1 VKIGPTCV
9 EENSMTAQS
18 VYSVCP
24 HDCPDTCGAIT
35 RVEGGRAIT
44 FVANP
49 DHAIT
54 RGWLCAKVNDY
65 LAHVYHPDRLRYP
78 LRRTGNKGAAPEWKR
93 ISWGEAI
100 SVISEK
106 WRKIIDRHGAEA
118 ILPYSYS
125 GTLGLVQM
133 DVCNTRFWNRLGA
146 SRLIRAICGSACE
159 FAIGATLGGRRGVP
173 YHHVLDSEMLIIWGA
188 NPVSTGPHLMPFIR
202 KAHRRGCELVVIDPR
217 RSRTARGADLHLA
230 PRPGSDAA
238 LALGIARVIVD
249 RGLHAPDWL
258 RSHAF
263 GWERLEK
270 RLDEYP
276 LERVAKITGVD
287 GGVIE
292 ELAIRYATRKPSLIK
307 FADGINR
314 NRNGGQTVRA
324 LCILPAITGQYGV
337 RGAGI
342 CYSTSDY
349 FNWDHAALHH
359 REACP
364 APGRKINMNRLGA
377 ALTGEVTD
385 PPVMSLYVFGANPI
399 ASAPNAGLIA
409 EGLMRQDL
417 FTVVHELF
425 MTDTADYADIVL
437 PATSQLE
444 HTDLHRGYGHT
455 VLAYN
460 QAAISPLDECKSN
473 WETLGLIASAMG
485 FDEPWLHQTADQVI
499 DEMITKT
506 AAHAP
511 ELKGVDLNRLKSEG
525 TVPMTLDYEVP
536 YADLQF
542 RTPSGKVE
550 LYCQSLAERFG
561 ADPLP
566 AWTES
571 PDTALPPIGRDG
583 AEALEL
589 LSPASHHFVSSS
601 FANQHELARREG
613 APTLQLH
620 PKDAKSRGIVSG
632 DRVEVINSRGW
643 FKLEARVSEDVIP
656 GVVVTYKGFW
666 AKWNGGRNL
675 NWTTSDTLADLAGQ
689 STFHTNRVWV
699 NKVEDRRAS

>member
-1 VKIGPTCV
+1 
-9 EENSMTAQS
+9 MTAQS

-35 RVEGGRAIT
+35 RVEDGCAVA

-49 DHAIT
+49 DHEVT

-65 LAHVYHPDRLRYP
+65 LAHAYHPDRLRFP
-78 LRRTGNKGAAPEWKR
+78 LRRTGPKGRAPVWTR
-93 ISWGEAI
+93 ISWDEAI
-100 SVISEK
+100 GEISRR
-106 WRKIIDRHGAEA
+106 WREIIQRYGAQA

-133 DVCNTRFWNRLGA
+133 DICNTRFWNRLGA

-159 FAIGATLGGRRGVP
+159 FAVRATLGGRRGVP
-173 YHHVLDSEMLIIWGA
+173 YHHVLDSEMLIVWGA
-188 NPVSTGPHLMPFIR
+188 NPVSTGPHLMPFVR
-202 KAHRRGCELVVIDPR
+202 KAQRRGCEVVVIDPR
-217 RSRTARGADLHLA
+217 RSRTARGADLHIA

-238 LALGIARVIVD
+238 LALGMARVIVNQ
-249 RGLHAPDWL
+249 RLHDPDWL
-258 RSHAF
+258 DSHTL
-263 GWERLEK
+263 GWEAFEQRLK
-270 RLDEYP
+270 DYP
-276 LERVAKITGVD
+276 LDRVAAITGVD
-287 GGVIE
+287 PDVIE
-292 ELAIRYATRKPSLIK
+292 RLAIRYATRKPSLIK

-324 LCILPAITGQYGV
+324 LCALPAVTGQYGV
-337 RGAGI
+337 RGAGV

-349 FNWDHAALHH
+349 FSWNHAAMHH
-359 REACP
+359 REGCP

-385 PPVMSLYVFGANPI
+385 PPVMSLYVFGANPM
-399 ASAPNAGLIA
+399 ASSPNAALIA
-409 EGLMRQDL
+409 EGLAREDL

-460 QAAISPLDECKSN
+460 QAAIPPLGECKSN
-473 WETLGLIASAMG
+473 WETLGLIAHAMG
-485 FDEPWLHQTADQVI
+485 FEESWLHQSPDEIIVEMLSETAG
-499 DEMITKT
+499 
-506 AAHAP
+506 HAP
-511 ELKGVDLNRLKSEG
+511 ELRDIDLNRLKRQG
-525 TVPMTLDYEVP
+525 AVPLTLDDEVP
-536 YADLQF
+536 YADLRF

-550 LYCQSLAERFG
+550 LYCESIANRFG
-561 ADPLP
+561 IDPLP

-571 PDTALPPIGRDG
+571 PDTAPPPEGLASED
-583 AEALEL
+583 ALEL
-589 LSPASHHFVSSS
+589 LSPAPHHFVSSS
-601 FANQHELARREG
+601 FANQTELSRREG
-613 APTLQLH
+613 VPTLEMH
-620 PKDAKSRGIVSG
+620 SRDAERRGIGDG
-632 DRVEVINSRGW
+632 DRVEVFNRRGS
-643 FKLEARVSEDVIP
+643 FELQARVSEDVVP
-656 GVVVTYKGFW
+656 GVAVTFKGFW
-666 AKWNGGRNL
+666 AKRNGGRNV

-699 NKVEDRRAS
+699 KKIEAELVS

>member
-1 VKIGPTCV
+1 
-9 EENSMTAQS
+9 MTAQS

-24 HDCPDTCGAIT
+24 HDCPDTCSAIT
-35 RVEGGRAIT
+35 TVEDGRAVA

-65 LAHVYHPDRLRYP
+65 LAHACHPERLRYP
-78 LRRTGNKGAAPEWKR
+78 LRRTGHKGGAPEWKR
-93 ISWGEAI
+93 ISWGEAMGE
-100 SVISEK
+100 ISER
-106 WRKIIDRHGAEA
+106 WGEIIDRHGAEA

-159 FAIGATLGGRRGVP
+159 FAVGATLGGRHSVP
-173 YHHVLDSEMLIIWGA
+173 YHHVLDSEMLIIWGS

-202 KAHRRGCELVVIDPR
+202 KAHRRGCEVVVVDPR

-238 LALGIARVIVD
+238 LALGMARVIVD

-263 GWERLEK
+263 GWERLEQ

-276 LERVAKITGVD
+276 LEGVAKITGVD
-287 GGVIE
+287 AGVIE
-292 ELAIRYATRKPSLIK
+292 EVAIRYATRKPSLIK

-324 LCILPAITGQYGV
+324 LCALPAITGQYGV

-349 FNWDHAALHH
+349 FNWSHAALHH
-359 REACP
+359 REGCP

-399 ASAPNAGLIA
+399 ASSPNAALIA

-425 MTDTADYADIVL
+425 VTDTADYADIVL

-460 QAAISPLDECKSN
+460 QAAIPPLDECKSN
-473 WETLGLIASAMG
+473 WETLGLIATAMG
-485 FDEPWLHQTADQVI
+485 FVEPWLHQTADEII
-499 DEMITKT
+499 DEMITET
-506 AAHAP
+506 AAHVP
-511 ELKGVDLNRLKSEG
+511 ELKGINLNRLKREG
-525 TVPMTLDYEVP
+525 AVPLALDDEVP

-542 RTPSGKVE
+542 RTPSGKVQ

-561 ADPLP
+561 VDPLP

-571 PDTALPPIGRDG
+571 PDAASPPSGYDSD
-583 AEALEL
+583 EALEL
-589 LSPASHHFVSSS
+589 LSPAPHHFVSSS
-601 FANQHELARREG
+601 FANQDQLARREG

-620 PKDAKSRGIVSG
+620 PQDAKSRGIASG
-632 DRVEVINSRGW
+632 DRVEVINSRGS

-656 GVVVTYKGFW
+656 GVAVTYKGFW
-666 AKWNGGRNL
+666 AKQNGGRNV

-699 NKVEDRRAS
+699 NKIEGRRVT